1 MVAQVLEQEAEV
13 LLKSLPKSSPIRE
26 VLKKEKVN
34 TIITTAAI
42 KSIDIDPDEE
52 EHKTESEEERDE
64 NFVIESDNIDDKL
77 YSSESE
83 SPQIKPVVS
92 PPQVAAPPCQTK
104 NNKIITKTKP
114 KLSLSSSSSSSGPK
128 VPVAA
133 EPLVAKPLHFKS
145 ESEASEATDVPN
157 KKKRAIDE
165 DVSGPEMDDIDDF
178 WN

>member
-1 MVAQVLEQEAEV
+1 MAQVLEQEAEV

-26 VLKKEKVN
+26 VLKKENV
-34 TIITTAAI
+34 ITAAAT
-42 KSIDIDPDEE
+42 KSIDIEPDED

-104 NNKIITKTKP
+104 NNKIITKT